1 MGRNV
6 TSQEE
11 ASPTHVETAIT
22 MGMNVLNTSR
32 DIIIAD
38 RHIVIEVDT
47 SMHLVSC

>member
-32 DIIIAD
+32 DIIAD